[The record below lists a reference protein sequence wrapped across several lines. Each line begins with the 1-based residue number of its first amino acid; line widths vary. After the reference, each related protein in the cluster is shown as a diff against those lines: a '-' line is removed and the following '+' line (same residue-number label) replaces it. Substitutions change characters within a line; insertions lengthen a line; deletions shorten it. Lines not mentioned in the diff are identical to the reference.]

1 MTEETPNPR
10 LSLSQWLLVSLGTCL
25 ACYLGYWYLRVG
37 GGTIT
42 LMWPAAGV
50 SVAFFVRYGWRA
62 APAVAAG
69 HLAVWTFIVPGKATW
84 PILMVPLIYP
94 LEAWVISR
102 IGYGSRRTNS
112 GSGPALWP
120 VFWAHLGAPIIACV
134 PCALLM
140 TLTFTLTGRFPKGAV
155 GLSLFL
161 IVMAH
166 LHGIVAVSSLTLH
179 LLQKDFN
186 YAELKRSWR
195 GVLAGGFALAVMSF
209 AFTGGFNGLLSQRS
223 ALFLPFPLLI
233 MAGVRLS
240 PAPAS
245 LFAALWCILSTAFT
259 VSGFG
264 PFEVASGASGP
275 VMSPAELGL
284 YNLVMA
290 SVAYMISVGSH
301 HLRRQ
306 FDLNE
311 IALTA
316 ADIGLWEWERDS
328 GFSWVRGQ
336 RVSNYIREATMG
348 YQGTGVLSRLAGMD
362 PAEDLE
368 ADTWRTRISVG
379 PSADGGNRPAILLES
394 VGRVLQ
400 RGIDDRPTKAIGL
413 LQDLSSLRRAEEAIV
428 ALGYQKA
435 KLRDLQSKLSPHFLF
450 NSLNVIRALVHIDP
464 RKADQAITSLAQLL
478 RGNLRAAEAPLIPL
492 EDELSQ
498 VRSLLQ
504 LARFR
509 FGSRLETRVR
519 VPFDLLQT
527 RVPPMML
534 LNLVENAIT
543 HGIGK
548 LEDGGR
554 ISVVA
559 RRVGDHARISVRNS
573 GYLPENVTHGIGTR
587 DAMQRL
593 ELLFAGKAK
602 FSLSQTGNR
611 IVTADILL
619 PLPHSSHESQNPKPA
634 HLSNH

>member
-1 MTEETPNPR
+1 MTEENPTPR
-10 LSLSQWLLVSLGTCL
+10 LSLAQWLLVLSGTCI
-25 ACYLGYWYLRVG
+25 ACYLGCWYLRIG

-50 SVAFFVRYGWRA
+50 SVAFFVKYGWRA

-94 LEAWVISR
+94 LEAWVVSR
-102 IGYGSRRTNS
+102 IGHGSRRAAS
-112 GSGPALWP
+112 GSGSALWP
-120 VFWAHLGAPIIACV
+120 VVWANLGAPIIACI

-140 TLTFTLTGRFPKGAV
+140 TLTFTLTGRFQKGSM
-155 GLSLFL
+155 GLSVFL

-166 LHGIVAVSSLTLH
+166 LHGIIAVASLTLH

-186 YAELKRSWR
+186 YAELKRSWH
-195 GVLAGGFALAVMSF
+195 GVLAGAAALAVMSF
-209 AFTGGFNGLLSQRS
+209 AFAGGFNGLLSQRS

-233 MAGVRLS
+233 MAGVWLS

-245 LFAALWCILSTAFT
+245 LFVALWCVLSTAFT
-259 VSGFG
+259 CVGLG
-264 PFEVASGASGP
+264 PFALGSGEVGA
-275 VMSPAELGL
+275 VMTPAELGL

-316 ADIGLWEWERDS
+316 ADIGLWEWEKSS

-336 RVSNYIREATMG
+336 RVSNYIREATLG
-348 YQGTGVLSRLAGMD
+348 YAGIDVLAKLAGTD
-362 PAEDLE
+362 PATNLV

-379 PSADGGNRPAILLES
+379 PSPDGGNRPAVLLES
-394 VGRVLQ
+394 VGRILQ

-464 RKADQAITSLAQLL
+464 KKADQAITSLAELL
-478 RGNLRAAEAPLIPL
+478 RGNLRASETSLIPL
-492 EDELSQ
+492 GDELVQ
-498 VRSLLQ
+498 IRSLLQ

-509 FGSRLETRVR
+509 FGQRLETRIR
-519 VPFDLLQT
+519 VPHELLLT
-527 RVPPMML
+527 RVPPMLL

-554 ISVVA
+554 ISVIA
-559 RRVGDHARISVRNS
+559 KQAGDHIRIAVRN
-573 GYLPENVTHGIGTR
+573 
-587 DAMQRL
+587 
-593 ELLFAGKAK
+593 
-602 FSLSQTGNR
+602 
-611 IVTADILL
+611 
-619 PLPHSSHESQNPKPA
+619 
-634 HLSNH
+634 